1 MKQRVKELLKEN
13 HPNEI
18 GRLIGTSDSEAKKIV
33 REIYLNDWGYT
44 SLEDWEIEF
53 VEEQGYVLF
62 LKQGDEWIDEG
73 GDFRCFDSEEQ
84 ALDHLRDSLSLW
96 HEKSII
102 NACVLG
108 FQLKLKEAK

>member
-44 SLEDWEIEF
+44 SLEDWEIGF

-108 FQLKLKEAK
+108 FQLKLKGAK